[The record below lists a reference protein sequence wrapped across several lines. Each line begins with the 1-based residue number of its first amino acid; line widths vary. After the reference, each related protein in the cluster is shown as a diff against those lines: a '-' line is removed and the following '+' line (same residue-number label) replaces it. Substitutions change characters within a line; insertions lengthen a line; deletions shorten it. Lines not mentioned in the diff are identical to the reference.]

1 MPLTLSTRYAYGLP
15 MNTSSGTTANAFK
28 YTAKELSL
36 FRGLPVYDY
45 TARHTLPAGGNMFRT
60 MDPFA
65 EKYHG
70 ISPYT
75 FCAGDPINF
84 TDPTGM
90 DIEAII
96 DDIKYKYCRLDGGGY
111 AFIDANGNQYGGGN
125 LFGNLLAAALEII
138 TNGPI
143 GQLGIDYLIDSDKI
157 CTIVQGEE
165 TQCLNLKNGNTQI
178 EWTGNAKED
187 FTGILSNERTSSF
200 GMDLTH
206 EVGHSISFF
215 LGVNDESEWYS
226 YQDSNNKTKT
236 IPRDDIFACSFE
248 NFVRSEN
255 SQPLRTYYS
264 GFVNNGVMNPHPQS
278 FVLRPINVV
287 YDILCKLKK

>member
-1 MPLTLSTRYAYGLP
+1 MTTSLRHDGLP
-15 MNTSSGTTANAFK
+15 MNNCTDVTANAFK

-45 TARHTLPAGGNMFRT
+45 TARHTLPQINRFRT
-60 MDPFA
+60 MDPLA

-70 ISPYT
+70 ISPYA

-84 TDPTGM
+84 SDPTGQ

-96 DDIKYKYCRLDGGGY
+96 NDIKYKYCRLDGGGY
-111 AFIDANGNQYGGGN
+111 AFIDVNGNQYEGGN
-125 LFGNLLAAALEII
+125 VFGDALVLALDII
-138 TNGPI
+138 KNGPI

-178 EWTGNAKED
+178 EWTGNGKED
-187 FTGILSNERTSSF
+187 FTGIFSNERTSSF

-206 EVGHSISFF
+206 EVGHSISYF
-215 LGVNDESEWYS
+215 LGVNDESEW
-226 YQDSNNKTKT
+226 
-236 IPRDDIFACSFE
+236 
-248 NFVRSEN
+248 
-255 SQPLRTYYS
+255 
-264 GFVNNGVMNPHPQS
+264 
-278 FVLRPINVV
+278 
-287 YDILCKLKK
+287 